1 MSVTRQSLFRE
12 PLLHFLGLGLGLFL
26 LYALVA
32 PADRGETRIVIT
44 ASEVASLQT
53 QFQNLWGRPP
63 SAAELKALVDA
74 RVADEILYREGR
86 AMGLDRDDAVIRRR
100 VRQKYELIA
109 EEEDG
114 GDAPTEAD
122 LAAFLKA
129 EPDRFRS
136 PPLLTF
142 RQVLVPTDGTG
153 AEIEQRIEAL
163 RAKLTAGAAPESVG
177 ATSLLPTVME
187 ATALDL
193 VARDFGGSFAEAL
206 ASAPIGKWVGPIASA
221 YGAHLVKIEAR
232 TAAEVPPL
240 DAIRSQVARAW
251 ETARRTKAR
260 EARMARLRERYD
272 VVVEGLPTEP
282 VE

>member
-1 MSVTRQSLFRE
+1 M
-12 PLLHFLGLGLGLFL
+12 LHFLGIGLALFL

-32 PADRGETRIVIT
+32 PADTGGRRIVVT
-44 ASEVASLQT
+44 AAEVASLDRQYR
-53 QFQNLWGRPP
+53 NLWGRPP
-63 SAAELKALVDA
+63 SADELKALVDA
-74 RVADEILYREGR
+74 RVAEEILYREGR

-142 RQVLVPTDGTG
+142 RQVLVPMDGTG
-153 AEIEQRIEAL
+153 AEIEQRIEAM